1 MQKLRKPVELK
12 RGDTIG
18 IIAPS
23 SPVERDLLE
32 NGARELEAIGYRVIY
47 ANNLFTRWRFFAGD
61 HQQRAETF
69 LEFLKDPSIAA
80 IFCAR
85 GGYGANYVAE
95 YLASRSLLQRMQRQQ
110 PKIVMGYSDVTS
122 LLLFLN
128 QSLGW
133 VTFQGPMLTKDFA
146 EGEMGYE
153 RHVLEKVLAN
163 SRSGFTLEADAQT
176 LRPGQ
181 AEGRLLG
188 GCLPMLVG
196 TLGTP
201 QELDTH
207 GTILLIEDLN
217 EKAFRIDRMLF
228 HLKRAG
234 KFRQIKGVVFG
245 EMVGCGQ
252 AGTPLDAL
260 REIILDAFQ
269 GLDIPIVFGV
279 RFGHTTQKG
288 LTLPL
293 GVRARLSVDNGT
305 HLTLLEPAVSPRPK
319 AVRRKAS

>member
-1 MQKLRKPVELK
+1 
-12 RGDTIG
+12 
-18 IIAPS
+18 
-23 SPVERDLLE
+23 
-32 NGARELEAIGYRVIY
+32 
-47 ANNLFTRWRFFAGD
+47 
-61 HQQRAETF
+61 
-69 LEFLKDPSIAA
+69 
-80 IFCAR
+80 
-85 GGYGANYVAE
+85 
-95 YLASRSLLQRMQRQQ
+95 
-110 PKIVMGYSDVTS
+110 
-122 LLLFLN
+122 
-128 QSLGW
+128 
-133 VTFQGPMLTKDFA
+133 
-146 EGEMGYE
+146 
-153 RHVLEKVLAN
+153 
-163 SRSGFTLEADAQT
+163 
-176 LRPGQ
+176 
-181 AEGRLLG
+181 
-188 GCLPMLVG
+188 
-196 TLGTP
+196 
-201 QELDTH
+201 
-207 GTILLIEDLN
+207 
-217 EKAFRIDRMLF
+217 MLF